1 MMSRTRREAH
11 SADVCLHVYNVQCIC
26 VFVYVCRHT
35 CQHKEDGEASLRRA
49 ASLSHSP
56 LSLSLSR
63 SLCLSPCVVRD
74 VVFCVVVVVVVVV
87 VAVEEEGA
95 ILILL
100 ATHHTQNKWLPSV
113 CAQLVLLSMPHL

>member
-1 MMSRTRREAH
+1 MMSRTCREAH

-49 ASLSHSP
+49 ASLSHS
-56 LSLSLSR
+56 R

-87 VAVEEEGA
+87 VAVEEEGS

-100 ATHHTQNKWLPSV
+100 ATHHTKQVAAISV
-113 CAQLVLLSMPHL
+113 CTVGTFVHATLVT